1 MLRELVAILLLG
13 ASALATERD
22 FVLPLKLTHSHLE
35 EIFLGCKEGATDAYD
50 RGMDDLAPPRGQGTG
65 CAGFIGP
72 ATLGSLLYKD
82 LKAHGNLKEWEISLQ
97 VYEGKPL
104 KISWQKEKLPECY
117 DLTFVTND
125 YEKDMRKVSELEF
138 TASQTVV
145 IVAGLNPE
153 AWNAVKARAQGE
165 KPDKPKVAAS
175 PKPATEKQ
183 PATGTAAPSSPPPPS
198 KRVAGSVSM
207 LVLAM
212 GALLLLIVIF
222 AAVRR

>member
-1 MLRELVAILLLG
+1 MLREVLVTILLLG
-13 ASALATERD
+13 ASALASERD
-22 FVLPLKLTHSHLE
+22 FMLPLKLTHSHLE

-50 RGMDDLAPPRGQGTG
+50 RAIDDLAPPGGQGTG

-138 TASQTVV
+138 TTSQTVV

-165 KPDKPKVAAS
+165 KPDKPEVAAS
-175 PKPATEKQ
+175 AKPATKKQ
-183 PATGTAAPSSPPPPS
+183 PTTSTAAPSPSPPS
-198 KRVAGSVSM
+198 KRIAGSVSM
-207 LVLAM
+207 LVIAM

-222 AAVRR
+222 AAIRR